1 MATNPYFN
9 QKVPGEQQLLEDM
22 TIELIRMFGQ
32 DMMYIPRD
40 MIKEDKIFGE
50 AEWYKFVDAFPLE
63 MYIESVNG
71 FEGAGDV
78 ISRFG
83 LQVKDRVNLV
93 VSKKRFGAEVNSYRQ
108 DIIRPR
114 EGDLIFFPLSRG
126 IFEINFVEHE
136 NPFYVHGRNYTY
148 KLTCELFTY
157 DHSSMDTGIQ
167 EIDNI
172 EIENNTIPIIVT
184 VSKIPGITLFGF
196 YEGETVG
203 HYVEG
208 GFTGQLSGSALSSG
222 IAISY
227 TTESGQVIITGA
239 DDMAAVSGIN
249 NILYGTVSG
258 AKQYI
263 TGISGSNI
271 IVPKNPLTTE
281 NFGDNDIFSL
291 KSRSDAI
298 INYCESDPFSEGSP

>member
-9 QKVPGEQQLLEDM
+9 QKSPVEQQLIEDM
-22 TIELIRMFGQ
+22 TVELIRMFGQ

-63 MYIESVNG
+63 MYIETING
-71 FEGAGDV
+71 FEGSGDV
-78 ISRFG
+78 MVRFG
-83 LQVKDRVNLV
+83 MQVKDRATLV
-93 VSKKRFGAEVNSYRQ
+93 VARKRFNKEVNSYRQ

-114 EGDLIFFPLSRG
+114 EGDLIYFPLSKG

-136 NPFYVHGRNYTY
+136 NPFYVLGRNYSY
-148 KLTCELFTY
+148 KLTCELFNY

-172 EIENNTIPIIVT
+172 ETENNTIPIIVNVT
-184 VSKIPGITLFGF
+184 KIPGITLFGF

-203 HYVEG
+203 QYLEG
-208 GFTGQLSGSALSSG
+208 GSTGQLSGSVLSSG

-227 TTESGQVIITGA
+227 TTESSQVIITGA
-239 DDMAAVSGIN
+239 DDMGIVPGTN
-249 NILYGTVSG
+249 NILYGVVSG

-263 TGISGSNI
+263 SGISGINMI
-271 IVPKNPLTTE
+271 IPKNPISDE
-281 NFGDNDIFSL
+281 NFGDNDIISL
-291 KSRSDAI
+291 KSRSDRI
-298 INYCESDPFSEGSP
+298 INYCETDPFSEGSV